1 MNTIVNTIQENSII
15 LLELKDTYD
24 KVDISGISTITGT
37 IANMIDIIES
47 GDFIGISSQSLILID
62 PTVDD
67 TIINY
72 FTGKGLT
79 IKWTLQLLQL
89 RLLPIH

>member
-47 GDFIGISSQSLILID
+47 GDFIGISSQSLILFD
-62 PTVDD
+62 STVDD

-72 FTGKGLT
+72 FRGKGLT
-79 IKWTLQLLQL
+79 GNITQ
-89 RLLPIH
+89 I

>member
-1 MNTIVNTIQENSII
+1 MNTIVNSTQEEASI

-24 KVDISGISTITGT
+24 KVDITDVSTITGT
-37 IANMIDIIES
+37 TANIIDIIES
-47 GDFIGISSQSLILID
+47 DDFIGISSQSLILID
-62 PTVDD
+62 ITVDES
-67 TIINY
+67 IINY

-89 RLLPIH
+89 TLLLNP

>member
-47 GDFIGISSQSLILID
+47 GNFIGISSQSVVIIG
-62 PTVDD
+62 PKDD
-67 TIINY
+67 EKIE
-72 FTGKGLT
+72 
-79 IKWTLQLLQL
+79 TLSSHGFN
-89 RLLPIH
+89 IVI

>member
-47 GDFIGISSQSLILID
+47 GDFIGISSQSLTLID
-62 PTVDD
+62 ITVDD

-79 IKWTLQLLQL
+79 IK
-89 RLLPIH
+89 